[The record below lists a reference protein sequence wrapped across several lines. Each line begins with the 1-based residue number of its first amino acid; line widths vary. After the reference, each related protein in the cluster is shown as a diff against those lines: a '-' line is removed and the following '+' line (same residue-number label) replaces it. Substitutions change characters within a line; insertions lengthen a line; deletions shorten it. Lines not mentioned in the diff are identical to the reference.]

1 MSDVVGSFAYKPL
14 YVQVK
19 DRLKQRL
26 IDGTWLPGQMIPS
39 EMDLAREIGVSQ
51 GTVRKA
57 LDAITAENL
66 LVRRQGRG
74 TYVAEPEESR
84 ILFRY
89 FRMQPKTGEPSFPQ
103 SHVGSWSKAR
113 ANRLEIDS
121 LAIPPKSDVWRIG
134 RERHISNKPLLI
146 ETLSLPAERFSGFET
161 VEDIPNN
168 VYRLYSERWG
178 ITIARAAER
187 LTAIAANDEDAR
199 VLGCEAGTPL
209 LRIERIA
216 YDLEETPVE
225 LRVSRCLTQS
235 AHYLSDLR

>member
-1 MSDVVGSFAYKPL
+1 MSDMVGSFAYRPL

-19 DRLKQRL
+19 DKLKQRL

-74 TYVAEPEESR
+74 TYVAEPEDSR

-89 FRMQPKTGEPSFPQ
+89 FRLQPKSGDHQFPQ
-103 SHVGSWSKAR
+103 SHFGSWALHH
-113 ANRLEIDS
+113 ANRLECES
-121 LAIPPKSDVWRIG
+121 LDIPPKSQVWRIE
-134 RERHISNKPLLI
+134 RERHISDKPLLV
-146 ETLSLPAERFSGFET
+146 ETLSLPASRFTGFET
-161 VEDIPNN
+161 LKEIPNN
-168 VYRLYSERWG
+168 VYRLYSDIWG

-187 LTAIAANDEDAR
+187 LTAVAADKKDATA
-199 VLGCEAGTPL
+199 LGCQVGTPL

-216 YDLEETPVE
+216 YDLEDTPVE
-225 LRVSRCLTQS
+225 LRVSRCLTDN

>member
-1 MSDVVGSFAYKPL
+1 MSDMVGSFAYKPL

-19 DRLKQRL
+19 DKLKQRL

-74 TYVAEPEESR
+74 TYVAEPEDSR

-89 FRMQPKTGEPSFPQ
+89 FRLQPKTGKPSFPQ
-103 SHVGSWSKAR
+103 SHVSSCIRTQAD
-113 ANRLEIDS
+113 RLEIEA
-121 LAIPPKSDVWRIG
+121 LAIPAKSDVWRIG
-134 RERHISNKPLLI
+134 RERHISKKPLLV
-146 ETLSLPAERFSGFET
+146 ETLSLPAERFAGFEAL
-161 VEDIPNN
+161 DAIPNN
-168 VYRLYSERWG
+168 VYRLYSDRWG

-187 LTAIAANDEDAR
+187 LTAIAADRGDAR
-199 VLGCEAGTPL
+199 ILGCETGTPL

-216 YDLEETPVE
+216 YDLEDTPVE
-225 LRVSRCLTQS
+225 LRVSRCLTD
-235 AHYLSDLR
+235 AVHYLSDLK